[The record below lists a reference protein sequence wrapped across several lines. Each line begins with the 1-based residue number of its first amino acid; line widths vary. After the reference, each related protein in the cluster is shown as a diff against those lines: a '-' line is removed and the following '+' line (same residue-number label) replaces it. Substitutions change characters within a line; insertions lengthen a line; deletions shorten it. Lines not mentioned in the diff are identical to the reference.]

1 MWHIWQL
8 IPPTRGHMSK
18 EFLGGRQSTI
28 YWLNKSVRLTSMVS
42 MVGAKFNGWVQGHI
56 SVMINL
62 VHNTQGT
69 ILNQRWQR
77 QPIKLMTVVRH
88 MIIFS

>member
-1 MWHIWQL
+1 
-8 IPPTRGHMSK
+8 MSK

-28 YWLNKSVRLTSMVS
+28 HRLNESVRPTSMVS
-42 MVGAKFNGWVQGHI
+42 MVEAKYNRWSHGDI
-56 SVMINL
+56 SVTINL

-77 QPIKLMTVVRH
+77 QPIKLITVIRY